1 MIIWKRNFKLCIFT
15 QITILNKMVSKLF
28 QRFLQSQTSG
38 GITLIFCTVFS
49 LIVANSMF
57 AESYQEMW
65 HFNLFGHTLAHWI
78 NDGLMAIFFFLIGL
92 ELKREM
98 LIGELSNVK
107 KAILPIF
114 AAIGGMLVPAGI
126 FIALNYGTDTMNGFG
141 IPMATDIA
149 FAVAVITMLGNRVP
163 MSLKI
168 FLTAL
173 AVIDDLGAILVIA
186 LFYPNPELPFDIIQF
201 GFAIGILAILFGFNK
216 LKINSIVPYI
226 IGGIAVWWFMLHS
239 GIHAT
244 IAGVL
249 VAFTIPFDKDQ
260 TKSLCAKVE
269 HALHLPVAF
278 IILPIFALAN
288 TAITIDGGGFSH
300 FSLPLAAG
308 IFFGLVVGKPIGVTL
323 ASFIAVKLGL
333 CELPTAVNF
342 KRVFGTGLLAG
353 IGFTMSIFV
362 SMLAFKDP
370 QYVNEAKLMILVASV
385 TAAIIGFFYLK
396 MTLTTRQDYSD

>member
-1 MIIWKRNFKLCIFT
+1 
-15 QITILNKMVSKLF
+15 MVSKLF
-28 QRFLQSQTSG
+28 QKFLHGQTSG
-38 GITLIFCTVFS
+38 GILLICCTIFS
-49 LIVANSMF
+49 LIIANSAF
-57 AESYQEMW
+57 SDSYQHFW
-65 HFNLFGHTLAHWI
+65 HLDIFGHSLVHWI

-114 AAIGGMLVPAGI
+114 AAVGGMLVPAGI
-126 FIALNYGTDTMNGFG
+126 FAALNYGTDTINGFG

-149 FAVAVITMLGNRVP
+149 FAVAVITMLGKRVP
-163 MSLKI
+163 MSLKV

-173 AVIDDLGAILVIA
+173 AVIDDLGAIIVIA
-186 LFYPNPELPFDIIQF
+186 LFYPNPELPFDITQF
-201 GFAIGILAILFGFNK
+201 GIAIGIFAVLVGLNK
-216 LKINSIVPYI
+216 LKVKSIIPYI

-249 VAFTIPFDKDQ
+249 VAFTIPFNKDQ

-269 HALHLPVAF
+269 HSLHLPVAF
-278 IILPIFALAN
+278 LILPLFALAN
-288 TAITIDGGGFSH
+288 TAITIDGGGFTH
-300 FSLPLAAG
+300 FSFPLAAG

-342 KRVFGTGLLAG
+342 KRVLGAGMLAG

-370 QYVNEAKLMILVASV
+370 QYVNEAKLMILVASIF
-385 TAAIIGFFYLK
+385 AAILGFSYLK

>member
-1 MIIWKRNFKLCIFT
+1 
-15 QITILNKMVSKLF
+15 MVSKLL
-28 QRFLQSQTSG
+28 QKFLHGQTSG
-38 GITLIFCTVFS
+38 GILLIICTILS
-49 LIVANSMF
+49 LVIANSPL
-57 AESYQEMW
+57 AESYQHLW
-65 HFNLFGHTLAHWI
+65 HFDVFGHSFAHWI

-92 ELKREM
+92 ELKRE
-98 LIGELSNVK
+98 IFVGELSNVK
-107 KAILPIF
+107 KAILPVF
-114 AAIGGMLVPAGI
+114 AAVGGMLVPAGI
-126 FIALNYGTDTMNGFG
+126 FAALNFGTDTINGFG

-149 FAVAVITMLGNRVP
+149 FAVAVITMLGKRVP

-173 AVIDDLGAILVIA
+173 AVIDDLGAIIVIA
-186 LFYPNPELPFDIIQF
+186 LFYPNPELPLDFTQF
-201 GFAIGILAILFGFNK
+201 GIAIAILAGLFALNK
-216 LKINSIVPYI
+216 MKVKSIIPYI

-249 VAFTIPFDKDQ
+249 VAFTIPFNKDQ

-278 IILPIFALAN
+278 IILPLFALAN

-300 FSLPLAAG
+300 FSFSLAAG

-323 ASFIAVKLGL
+323 ATFIAVKLGL

-342 KRVFGTGLLAG
+342 KRVFGAGLLAG

-385 TAAIIGFFYLK
+385 VAAISGFFYLK

>member
-1 MIIWKRNFKLCIFT
+1 MI
-15 QITILNKMVSKLF
+15 VSKLF
-28 QRFLQSQTSG
+28 QKFIHSQTSG
-38 GITLIFCTVFS
+38 GITLIFCTLFS

-57 AESYQEMW
+57 ADSYQSLW
-65 HFNLFGHTLAHWI
+65 HLDLFGHSFAHWI

-114 AAIGGMLVPAGI
+114 AAVGGMLVPAGI
-126 FIALNYGTDTMNGFG
+126 FAALNYGTDTINGFG

-149 FAVAVITMLGNRVP
+149 FAVAVITMLGKRVP
-163 MSLKI
+163 LSLKV

-173 AVIDDLGAILVIA
+173 AVIDDLGAIIVIA
-186 LFYPNPELPFDIIQF
+186 LFYPNPELPLDFTQF
-201 GFAIGILAILFGFNK
+201 GIAIAILLGLFALNK
-216 LKINSIVPYI
+216 LKIKSMIPYI

-249 VAFTIPFDKDQ
+249 VAFTIPFDKDDS
-260 TKSLCAKVE
+260 KSLSAKIE
-269 HALHLPVAF
+269 HALHIPVAF
-278 IILPIFALAN
+278 IILPLFALAN
-288 TAITIDGGGFSH
+288 TAITIDGGGLAH
-300 FSLPLAAG
+300 FSIPLASG
-308 IFFGLVVGKPIGVTL
+308 IFLGLVVGKPVGITL
-323 ASFIAVKLGL
+323 FTWIAVKLGL

-342 KRVFGTGLLAG
+342 KRVFGVGILGG

-370 QYVNEAKLMILVASV
+370 SYINEAKLMILVASL
-385 TAAIIGFFYLK
+385 TAAIVGFIVLK
-396 MTLTTRQDYSD
+396 ILLTTKQDYSD

>member
-1 MIIWKRNFKLCIFT
+1 MI
-15 QITILNKMVSKLF
+15 VSKLF
-28 QRFLQSQTSG
+28 QKFIHSQTSG
-38 GITLIFCTVFS
+38 GITLIFCTLFS

-57 AESYQEMW
+57 ADSYQSLW
-65 HFNLFGHTLAHWI
+65 HLDLFGHSFAHWI

-114 AAIGGMLVPAGI
+114 AAVGGMLLPAGI
-126 FIALNYGTDTMNGFG
+126 FAALNYGTDTINGFG

-149 FAVAVITMLGNRVP
+149 FAVAVITMLGKRVP
-163 MSLKI
+163 MSLKV

-186 LFYPNPELPFDIIQF
+186 LFYPNPELPFDITQF
-201 GFAIGILAILFGFNK
+201 GIAMGVLALLFGLNRMK
-216 LKINSIVPYI
+216 VNTIIPYI
-226 IGGIAVWWFMLHS
+226 IGGIIVWWFMLHS

-249 VAFTIPFDKDQ
+249 VAFTIPFNKDQ
-260 TKSLCAKVE
+260 SKSLCAKAE
-269 HALHLPVAF
+269 HFLHLPVAF
-278 IILPIFALAN
+278 IILPLFALAN

-300 FSLPLAAG
+300 FSFPLAAG
-308 IFFGLVVGKPIGVTL
+308 IFLGLVVGKPIGVTL
-323 ASFIAVKLGL
+323 ATFIAVKLGL
-333 CELPTAVNF
+333 SELPTAVNF
-342 KRVFGTGLLAG
+342 KRVFGAGMLAG

-362 SMLAFKDP
+362 SILAFKDP
-370 QYVNEAKLMILVASV
+370 DYVNEAKLMILVASV
-385 TAAIIGFFYLK
+385 AAAVFGFFYLK
-396 MTLTTRQDYSD
+396 RTLTTRQDYSD

>member
-1 MIIWKRNFKLCIFT
+1 
-15 QITILNKMVSKLF
+15 MVSKLF
-28 QRFLQSQTSG
+28 QKFLHGQTSG
-38 GITLIFCTVFS
+38 GILLIFCTLFS
-49 LIVANSMF
+49 LVVANSPF
-57 AESYQEMW
+57 AESYDHLW
-65 HFNLFGHTLAHWI
+65 HFDVLGHSFAHWI

-98 LIGELSNVK
+98 MIGELSNIK

-114 AAIGGMLVPAGI
+114 AALGGMLVPALI
-126 FIALNYGTDTMNGFG
+126 YSAINYGTDTINGFG

-163 MSLKI
+163 LSLKI

-173 AVIDDLGAILVIA
+173 AVIDDLGAIVVIA
-186 LFYPNPELPFDIIQF
+186 LFYPNPDLPLDFTQF
-201 GFAIGILAILFGFNK
+201 GIALAILAGLFALNK
-216 LKINSIVPYI
+216 FKVKSIIPYL

-249 VAFTIPFDKDQ
+249 VAFVIPFDKDDS
-260 TKSLCAKVE
+260 KSLSFKIQE
-269 HALHLPVAF
+269 ALHIPVAF
-278 IILPIFALAN
+278 VILPLFALAN
-288 TAITIDGGGFSH
+288 TAITIDASGFSH
-300 FSLPLAAG
+300 FSLPLASG
-308 IFFGLVVGKPIGVTL
+308 IFLGLVVGKPIGITL

-342 KRVFGTGLLAG
+342 KRILGAGMLGG

-362 SMLAFKDP
+362 SMLAFKDANLI
-370 QYVNEAKLMILVASV
+370 NEAKLMILVASV
-385 TAAIIGFFYLK
+385 SAAIIGFIYLK
-396 MTLTTRQDYSD
+396 ITLTKRQDFSD